1 MADMA
6 LLEAQVEGQ
15 VQGVFF
21 RSFVNNHASR
31 LNLTGY
37 VANLPDGRSMEV
49 FAEGERGKLQELLQ
63 LLRKGPTGARVERVN
78 AKWSAFEGRFPQFK
92 VRY

>member
-1 MADMA
+1 MA

-37 VANLPDGRSMEV
+37 VANLSDGRSMEV
-49 FAEGERGKLQELLQ
+49 FAEGERGKLLELLQ
-63 LLRKGPTGARVERVN
+63 LLKKGPPGAKVERVN
-78 AKWSAFEGRFPQFK
+78 ATWSTFEGRFPQFK
-92 VRY
+92 VKY